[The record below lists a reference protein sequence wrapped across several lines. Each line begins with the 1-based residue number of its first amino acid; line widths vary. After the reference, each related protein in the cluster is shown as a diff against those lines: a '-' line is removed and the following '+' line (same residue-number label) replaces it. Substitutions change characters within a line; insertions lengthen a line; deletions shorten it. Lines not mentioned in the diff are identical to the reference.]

1 MATTQVSSSL
11 IKDASVTAAK
21 MAANSVDSAQY
32 VDGSIDTDHIANGQI
47 TVGKMA
53 ANSVD
58 SAQYVDGS
66 IDTDHIANGQITVG
80 KMAANSVDSDQYVD
94 GSIDA
99 AHIAASAVGTAAL
112 TATIAAGIPT
122 ATVGSNGNATANTH
136 HFVGTAGVTLTLPTP
151 TVGMRVFI
159 TVGNFVNTVVGRN
172 SSTIAGQ
179 SSDLTI
185 NVANMSIGLIG
196 TSTSAWVFI

>member
-58 SAQYVDGS
+58 S
-66 IDTDHIANGQITVG
+66 
-80 KMAANSVDSDQYVD
+80 DQYVN

-99 AHIAASAVGTAAL
+99 IHIAASAVGTAAL

-122 ATVGSNGNATANTH
+122 AAVSSNGNATANTH
-136 HFVGTAGVTLTLPTP
+136 HFVSSAGVTLTLPTP

-172 SSTIAGQ
+172 SSTIVGQ